1 MEYYHVKNNLKVMK
15 PHGAVVNIRYT
26 LKNEKK
32 LSPQLHFTKDE
43 FIE

>member
-1 MEYYHVKNNLKVMK
+1 MK

-32 LSPQLHFTKDE
+32 LPQLHFTKDE